1 MMKHFWVIFL
11 AFISPLFP
19 LMLLVSIFTLID
31 TYVGRWYAKRKGEEI
46 TSRKTRLGL
55 TRKLISYFLVVFVSY
70 LIDYIIV
77 NEIMRN
83 YIWFDWAFTK
93 FFTLVLLWIEYTSID
108 EKVKWAYGRG
118 LTDRVVDFAKSLK
131 KVVGFTKE
139 VDPRK

>member
-1 MMKHFWVIFL
+1 MIKNACIIFL
-11 AFISPLFP
+11 AFVSPLFP

-31 TYVGRWYAKRKGEEI
+31 TYVGRWYAKRIGETI

-55 TRKLISYFLVVFVSY
+55 TRKLIAYFLVVIVSY
-70 LIDYIIV
+70 LIDYTII

-108 EKVKWAYGRG
+108 EKVKWAYGKG

-131 KVVGFTKE
+131 KIVGFTKE

>member
-1 MMKHFWVIFL
+1 MKNFWVVFL
-11 AFISPLFP
+11 TFVSPLFP
-19 LMLLVSIFTLID
+19 LMLLVSIMTLID
-31 TYVGRWYAKRKGEEI
+31 TWVGRWYAKKQGEVI

-55 TRKLISYFLVVFVSY
+55 TRKLIIYFLVVFVSY
-70 LIDYIIV
+70 LVDYVIV

-108 EKVKWAYGRG
+108 EKVKWTYGRG

-131 KVVGFTKE
+131 KIIGFTKD

>member
-1 MMKHFWVIFL
+1 MKNFWIIFL
-11 AFISPLFP
+11 TFVSPLFP
-19 LMLLVSIFTLID
+19 LMLLVSIMTLID
-31 TYVGRWYAKRKGEEI
+31 TWVGRWYAKRQGEII

-55 TRKLISYFLVVFVSY
+55 TRKLIIYFLVVFVSY
-70 LIDYIIV
+70 LVDFTII
-77 NEIMRN
+77 NEIAKN

-131 KVVGFTKE
+131 KIIGFTKD

>member
-1 MMKHFWVIFL
+1 MKGFWVVFL
-11 AFISPLFP
+11 TFVSPLFP
-19 LMLLVSIFTLID
+19 LMLLVSIMTLID
-31 TYVGRWYAKRKGEEI
+31 TWVGRWYAKKQGEVI

-55 TRKLISYFLVVFVSY
+55 TRKLIIYFLVVFVSY
-70 LIDYIIV
+70 LVDFTII
-77 NEIMRN
+77 NEIAKN

-131 KVVGFTKE
+131 KIIGFTTE
-139 VDPRK
+139 IDPRK

>member
-1 MMKHFWVIFL
+1 MKGFWVVFL
-11 AFISPLFP
+11 TFVSPLFP
-19 LMLLVSIFTLID
+19 LMLLVSIMTLID
-31 TYVGRWYAKRKGEEI
+31 TWVGRWYAKRQGEVI

-55 TRKLISYFLVVFVSY
+55 TRKLIIYFLVVFVSY
-70 LIDYIIV
+70 LVDYTII
-77 NEIMRN
+77 NEIAKN

-131 KVVGFTKE
+131 KIIGFTTE
-139 VDPRK
+139 IDPRK

>member
-1 MMKHFWVIFL
+1 MKGFWVVFL
-11 AFISPLFP
+11 TFVSPLFP
-19 LMLLVSIFTLID
+19 LMLLVSIMTLID
-31 TYVGRWYAKRKGEEI
+31 TWVGRWYAKRQGEVI

-55 TRKLISYFLVVFVSY
+55 TRKLIIYFLVVFVSY
-70 LIDYIIV
+70 LVDFTII
-77 NEIMRN
+77 NEIAKN

-131 KVVGFTKE
+131 KIIGFTKD

>member
-1 MMKHFWVIFL
+1 MKNFWIIFL
-11 AFISPLFP
+11 TFVSPLFP
-19 LMLLVSIFTLID
+19 LMLLVSIMTLID
-31 TYVGRWYAKRKGEEI
+31 TWVGRWYAEKNGEVI

-55 TRKLISYFLVVFVSY
+55 TRKLIIYFLVVFVSY
-70 LIDYIIV
+70 LVDYTII
-77 NEIMRN
+77 NEIAKN

-131 KVVGFTKE
+131 KIIGFTTE
-139 VDPRK
+139 IDPRK

>member
-1 MMKHFWVIFL
+1 MKNFWVVFL
-11 AFISPLFP
+11 TFVSPLFP
-19 LMLLVSIFTLID
+19 LMLLVSIMTLID
-31 TYVGRWYAKRKGEEI
+31 TWVGRWYAKKQGEVI

-55 TRKLISYFLVVFVSY
+55 TRKLIIYFLVVFVSY
-70 LIDYIIV
+70 LVDYTII
-77 NEIMRN
+77 NEIAKN

-131 KVVGFTKE
+131 KIIGFTTE
-139 VDPRK
+139 IDPRK

>member
-1 MMKHFWVIFL
+1 MKGFWVVFL
-11 AFISPLFP
+11 TFVSPLFP
-19 LMLLVSIFTLID
+19 LMLLVSIMTLID
-31 TYVGRWYAKRKGEEI
+31 TWVGRWYAKKQGEVI

-55 TRKLISYFLVVFVSY
+55 TRKLIIYFLVVFVSY
-70 LIDYIIV
+70 LVDYTII
-77 NEIMRN
+77 NEIAKN

-131 KVVGFTKE
+131 KIIGFTTE
-139 VDPRK
+139 IDPRK

>member
-1 MMKHFWVIFL
+1 MKGFWVVFL
-11 AFISPLFP
+11 TFVSPLFP
-19 LMLLVSIFTLID
+19 LMLLVSIMTLID
-31 TYVGRWYAKRKGEEI
+31 TWVGRWYAKRQGEVI

-55 TRKLISYFLVVFVSY
+55 TRKLIIYFLVVFVSY
-70 LIDYIIV
+70 LVDFTII
-77 NEIMRN
+77 NEIAKN

-131 KVVGFTKE
+131 KIIGFTTE
-139 VDPRK
+139 IDPRK